1 MSTYSLRTKQAETI
15 IRDATYPILTE
26 NAQIVVDAGKMPYYE
41 PFVYSNLARLGYFDG
56 NIVLNDLKTNKIEYV
71 ITQYHLPE
79 SGSSRFSEAVQQ
91 SHFR

>member
-1 MSTYSLRTKQAETI
+1 M
-15 IRDATYPILTE
+15 
-26 NAQIVVDAGKMPYYE
+26 VVDAGKMPYDE

-79 SGSSRFSEAVQQ
+79 SGSYRFSEAVQQ
-91 SHFR
+91 AILDNYHIVMDSSNYPFSFVVYEANDKH